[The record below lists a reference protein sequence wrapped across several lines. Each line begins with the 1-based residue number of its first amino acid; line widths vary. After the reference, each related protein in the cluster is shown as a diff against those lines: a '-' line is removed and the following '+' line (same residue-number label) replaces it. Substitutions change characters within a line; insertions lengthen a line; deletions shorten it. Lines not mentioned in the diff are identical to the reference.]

1 MHHVSDD
8 FLCETSISLGKIH
21 TNTLET
27 HHWQIIIVKTKLKG
41 DIYANLYIMIYL
53 LKHIIISSCT
63 LN

>member
-27 HHWQIIIVKTKLKG
+27 HHWKIIIVKNKIKG
-41 DIYANLYIMIYL
+41 DI
-53 LKHIIISSCT
+53 
-63 LN
+63 

>member
-1 MHHVSDD
+1 MHHVDDD

-27 HHWQIIIVKTKLKG
+27 HHWQIITVKTKLKR
-41 DIYANLYIMIYL
+41 DIMIYL

>member
-27 HHWQIIIVKTKLKG
+27 HHWQIITVKTKLKC
-41 DIYANLYIMIYL
+41 DITP
-53 LKHIIISSCT
+53 ISI
-63 LN
+63 

>member
-27 HHWQIIIVKTKLKG
+27 HHWQIIIVQNKLKG
-41 DIYANLYIMIYL
+41 DITP
-53 LKHIIISSCT
+53 ISI
-63 LN
+63 